1 MNTEYHQFLERIP
14 VYLAGRMDPKDHAEF
29 EAFARAHPRLRRE
42 VDDLRPSFEWLDREF
57 EETANTQFR
66 LSPARR
72 AELLRA
78 SRSNVIAFRG
88 NGGTGEQDG
97 RIEAGRI
104 RRFVSRWAAV
114 AAVLA
119 VISYLGSAVGRD
131 ATQEQIV
138 PDRIA
143 AVSSAVETAAQ
154 PAGRVYVYPPAYGLN
169 RDEPWRLARRHAEPD
184 ADQASMIDQ
193 RDQFP
198 EWQPASRAV
207 YGLDGPRPYYEFSIA
222 PGLGAI

>member
-1 MNTEYHQFLERIP
+1 
-14 VYLAGRMDPKDHAEF
+14 MDPKDHAEF
-29 EAFARAHPRLRRE
+29 EAFARTEPRLQRE
-42 VDDLRPSFEWLDREF
+42 VDEIRSSFEWLGREF
-57 EETANTQFR
+57 EAAGDTEFR

-88 NGGTGEQDG
+88 NGGAGEHDR

-119 VISYLGSAVGRD
+119 VVSYLGSAVGRD
-131 ATQEQIV
+131 ATQERIV

-169 RDEPWRLARRHAEPD
+169 RDEPWRLASRHAEPNVI
-184 ADQASMIDQ
+184 QASMIDP

-198 EWQPASRAV
+198 EWQPAFRAV